1 MARVHLERVSKNF
14 DKVQAVCD
22 VTITISDG
30 EFFTLLGPS
39 GCGKTTTLRMVAGL
53 ESPTSGQVFIGNRD
67 VTKEPPK
74 NRNVAMVFQNYAL
87 YPHMTVAE
95 NIGYPLRIRNKPRAQ
110 MDKRVAEVAE
120 SLAIGDILGRRPS
133 EISGGQ
139 QQRAALARAI
149 IHEPDVFLFDEPL
162 SNLDAKL
169 RADARTFLK
178 DLQARMGITTVYVT
192 HDQSE
197 AMAMSDRVAVMDQ
210 GRVVQVGPPLEVY
223 RRPASVFVADFL
235 GNPSMNLLKGTLTL
249 HAGMPAVQLGTAAV
263 PMPLIQPP
271 GGIDRMAAGDAVTLG
286 LRPEDISIR
295 IQGGEDGIPGEV
307 HVVEPLGSETL
318 VSVKTS
324 VGSVKVKVFHDMDLA
339 PGDVVRLVANPSRV
353 RLFDQAGMAIGRA

>member
-1 MARVHLERVSKNF
+1 MAGVHLEDVSKNF
-14 DKVQAVCD
+14 DKVRAVCD
-22 VTITISDG
+22 VTITIADG

-53 ESPTSGQVFIGNRD
+53 ESPTFGRVSIGDRD

-110 MDKRVAEVAE
+110 IDKGVVDVAE
-120 SLAIGDILGRRPS
+120 SLAIGDILSRRPS

-210 GRVVQVGPPLEVY
+210 GRVVQVGPPLEAY

-235 GNPSMNLLKGTLTL
+235 GNPSMNLLKGNLTL
-249 HAGMPAVQLGTAAV
+249 HEGTPAVQLGATAV
-263 PMPLIQPP
+263 PLVQPP
-271 GGIDRMAAGDAVTLG
+271 PGIERIAMGDAVTLG
-286 LRPEDISIR
+286 LRPEDISIHV
-295 IQGGEDGIPGEV
+295 QGDEDGIPGEV
-307 HVVEPLGSETL
+307 RVVEPLGSETL
-318 VSVKTS
+318 VNVKTS
-324 VGSVKVKVFHDMDLA
+324 VGSVKVKVFHDTDLA
-339 PGDVVRLVANPSRV
+339 PGDMVRLIANPARV
-353 RLFDQAGMAIGRA
+353 RLFDQAGMAIGR